1 MSAVMG
7 MRLMSVAAG
16 NSAPRWA
23 CGAGARLRQPRGL
36 PVTGARRRE
45 SGLAGGGG
53 GDEAP
58 ASGEAALQPGFAAA
72 WDRHSRQTPAKDK
85 ETFAEMLRKS
95 PLMQLGPAKD
105 KFVLGRIF
113 HVVENE
119 LYIDFGGKF
128 HCVCQRPAVDGEKYQ
143 RGARV
148 RLRLVDLE
156 MTARF
161 LGAKTD
167 TTLLEADA
175 ALLGLVES
183 RDPQESKGEAA

>member
-16 NSAPRWA
+16 KSAPRWA